1 MSATNKRV
9 RIDDRLEEPAASACA
24 AVDEVVA
31 LLGNRWPLLVLGALR
46 QRKTLRYKE
55 LQRAIGGIS
64 QRMLTL
70 TLKKLQENGF
80 VKRTI
85 FATVPPRVEYE
96 LTPLGQTFVM
106 PVRALLDWIIA
117 NRATMAEARLDY
129 ARAAS
134 RA

>member
-9 RIDDRLEEPAASACA
+9 RIDDPSEEHAGNGCA

-46 QRKTLRYKE
+46 RRKTLRYKE
-55 LQRAIGGIS
+55 LQRAVGGIS

-70 TLKKLQENGF
+70 TLKKLEENGL

-96 LTPLGQTFVM
+96 LTPLGQTFVL

-117 NRATMAEARLDY
+117 NRATMVEARLDY
-129 ARAAS
+129 ARAANP
-134 RA
+134 A